1 MTERSVRHAKFTIE
15 RIYPAARER
24 VFKAFADPRSKAK
37 WFVGPDNWDKSNHQL
52 DFRVGGK
59 ETVSGG
65 PPGGPVHY
73 YNATYQDIVPN
84 ERIIYSYDMHLDDVR
99 ISVSLTSF
107 EIRPDGDHTILV
119 MTEYGAFL
127 DGFAGDGNEIR
138 KQGTAGLLDQLGA
151 FLARQGAH

>member
-37 WFVGPDNWDKSNHQL
+37 WFVGPDDWEKSNHAL

-65 PPGGPVHY
+65 PPGGQVHY
-73 YNATYQDIVPN
+73 YNSTFQDIVPN
-84 ERIIYSYDMHLDDVR
+84 ERIVTTYEMHLDKTR
-99 ISVSLTSF
+99 ISVSLATVEFKAAGSST
-107 EIRPDGDHTILV
+107 RLIL
-119 MTEYGAFL
+119 TEQGAFL
-127 DGFAGDGNEIR
+127 DGFDKPELR
-138 KQGTAGLLDQLGA
+138 EEGTKGLLDQLGA
-151 FLARQGAH
+151 ALGKGIV

>member
-37 WFVGPDNWDKSNHQL
+37 WFIGPDNWDKSNHML

-65 PPGGPVHY
+65 PPGGQVHY

-84 ERIIYSYDMHLDDVR
+84 ERIVTTYEMHLDKAR
-99 ISVSLTSF
+99 ISVSLATVEFKAAGS
-107 EIRPDGDHTILV
+107 GTKLIL
-119 MTEYGAFL
+119 TEQGAFL
-127 DGFAGDGNEIR
+127 DGFDKPELR
-138 KQGTAGLLDQLGA
+138 EEGTKGLLDQLGTA
-151 FLARQGAH
+151 LEKALV

>member
-24 VFKAFADPRSKAK
+24 VFGAFADPRSKAK
-37 WFVGPDNWDKSNHQL
+37 WFVGPDNWDKSNHTL

-65 PPGGPVHY
+65 PPGGAVHY

-84 ERIIYSYDMHLDDVR
+84 ERIVTTYEMHLDKTR
-99 ISVSLTSF
+99 ISVSLATVEFKAAGS
-107 EIRPDGDHTILV
+107 GTKLIL
-119 MTEYGAFL
+119 TEQGAFL
-127 DGFAGDGNEIR
+127 DDFDKPELR
-138 KQGTAGLLDQLGA
+138 EEGTRGLLDQLGA
-151 FLARQGAH
+151 ALEKGVV

>member
-37 WFVGPDNWDKSNHQL
+37 WFVGPDNWDKSNHTL

-65 PPGGPVHY
+65 PPGGQVHY

-84 ERIIYSYDMHLDDVR
+84 ERIVTTYEMHLDEDR
-99 ISVSLTSF
+99 ISVSLATVEFKAAGSGT
-107 EIRPDGDHTILV
+107 RLIL
-119 MTEYGAFL
+119 TEQGAFL
-127 DGFAGDGNEIR
+127 DGFDRPELR
-138 KQGTAGLLDQLGA
+138 EEGTKGLLDQLGTA
-151 FLARQGAH
+151 LEKAVV

>member
-84 ERIIYSYDMHLDDVR
+84 ERIVTTYEMHLDKAR
-99 ISVSLTSF
+99 ISVSLATVEFKAAGS
-107 EIRPDGDHTILV
+107 GTKLIL
-119 MTEYGAFL
+119 TEQGAFL
-127 DGFAGDGNEIR
+127 DGFDKPELR
-138 KQGTAGLLDQLGA
+138 EEGTRGQLDQLGTA
-151 FLARQGAH
+151 LEKGVV